1 MKKKQKGFT
10 EGENMDLHYNNL
22 YFLSFLNATQM
33 NHITAHHQISLSTFK
48 LQSKSQPSQSP

>member
-1 MKKKQKGFT
+1 MQEKETKGQ
-10 EGENMDLHYNNL
+10 NMDLHNNQI

-48 LQSKSQPSQSP
+48 PQSKSQPSQNP